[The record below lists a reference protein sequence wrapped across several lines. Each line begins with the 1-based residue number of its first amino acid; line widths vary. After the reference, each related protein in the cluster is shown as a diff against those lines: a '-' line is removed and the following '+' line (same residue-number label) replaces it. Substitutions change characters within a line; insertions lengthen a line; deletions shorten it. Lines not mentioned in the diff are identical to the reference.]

1 MLLANL
7 KKSDTSA
14 EFIHQKFTA
23 EEIQELLQY
32 KRLKGI
38 VFRDCPLEDNDVA
51 QIAKLPQL
59 VNLTLDNTAISDKG
73 LAALADAGKLMY
85 LWITH
90 AKIDGSGLAAFVEKI
105 CRERAQIALS
115 AVGTYYV

>member
-59 VNLTLDNTAISDKG
+59 VNLTLDNTAIKDW
-73 LAALADAGKLMY
+73 LHWLMR
-85 LWITH
+85 
-90 AKIDGSGLAAFVEKI
+90 ASSCI
-105 CRERAQIALS
+105 C
-115 AVGTYYV
+115 G

>member
-1 MLLANL
+1 M
-7 KKSDTSA
+7 
-14 EFIHQKFTA
+14 
-23 EEIQELLQY
+23 
-32 KRLKGI
+32 
-38 VFRDCPLEDNDVA
+38 FRDCPLEDNDVA

-90 AKIDGSGLAAFVEKI
+90 AKIDGSGLAAFVEK
-105 CRERAQIALS
+105 RAQIALS